1 MCKDWHPISVQG
13 VLHTS
18 ASNLATCDFCY
29 CRLIYSTRMVADRH
43 RLAARHNK
51 HCWRAFQGYK
61 HRWPWT
67 TLNPKNMGF
76 KWFFCYFRLRRTL
89 RENFRWNIL
98 KIDQDNLR
106 TKLTVPSC
114 CKACMHVYQAR
125 LRPGGSS
132 KASCCCRKS
141 IPSMTSLTCGDTSPS
156 VCIWWLPAT
165 ASTVAAPVTL
175 IAVYHLPL
183 AVVDEWEPA
192 AVKLRRLKD
201 RSRVQTTATYLSV
214 DLKPQL

>member
-1 MCKDWHPISVQG
+1 MFGINRWFQMCKDWHPISVQG

-76 KWFFCYFRLRRTL
+76 KWFFCYLRLRRTL

-114 CKACMHVYQAR
+114 CRLKLVCMSTKHDFAQAEVPR
-125 LRPGGSS
+125 L
-132 KASCCCRKS
+132 
-141 IPSMTSLTCGDTSPS
+141 L
-156 VCIWWLPAT
+156 
-165 ASTVAAPVTL
+165 VAAGSQS
-175 IAVYHLPL
+175 L
-183 AVVDEWEPA
+183 AWPH
-192 AVKLRRLKD
+192 
-201 RSRVQTTATYLSV
+201 
-214 DLKPQL
+214 